1 MMIILQLY
9 ICRNHHINTGTIAHA
24 ETAAKV
30 WPELLGCSFAEA
42 ASNCEVA
49 FLACLPQSDC
59 AAFFLIDFLL
69 LVCMSS
75 DLTACAT
82 HETYLP

>member
-1 MMIILQLY
+1 M
-9 ICRNHHINTGTIAHA
+9 GTTAHA

-42 ASNCEVA
+42 ATNCEVA
-49 FLACLPQSDC
+49 FLAFLPQSDL
-59 AAFFLIDFLL
+59 AASFLILFLSL
-69 LVCMSS
+69 LGMSNAI
-75 DLTACAT
+75 TALAT